1 MYRLYTDRDHEWWA
15 KEKADMLHDD
25 ALNWT
30 GWRRPRPGPHERWEM
45 QFVKRWGPTWK
56 KLTEGLM
63 TVASIVMARQLAA
76 MAANFS
82 ERSELCVSHRF
93 RF

>member
-1 MYRLYTDRDHEWWA
+1 
-15 KEKADMLHDD
+15 
-25 ALNWT
+25 
-30 GWRRPRPGPHERWEM
+30 
-45 QFVKRWGPTWK
+45 
-56 KLTEGLM
+56 M